1 MRKVMSIR
9 KAYGQTLA
17 DYGAENPDVVV
28 VVADVTSSTQT
39 GFFEKRFPERFFN
52 VGIMEQAMIDVS
64 AGLAL
69 GGMIPFANTFAV
81 LYLRA
86 AEQVRTC
93 IAYANVNV
101 KMVGAYC
108 GLSNFKDGPTHH
120 VECDT
125 ALMRSMPNVTVIEP
139 ADAVE
144 VRKFIPKIAEHKGP
158 IYLRLTR
165 AEVPVLFDEDYE
177 PEIGRGII
185 LRDGSDVALVASGV
199 MVSRCMDAAD
209 ELKNLGIDAYVV
221 NMSTI
226 KPLDEKL
233 VWRLSEETGAI
244 VTAEDHSIIGGLG
257 GAVAEALGKGKPAVL
272 ERIGIRDTFTE
283 TSLSYEE
290 LLDQYGMS
298 VKDIVE
304 AAKRAVKRRE

>member
-1 MRKVMSIR
+1 M
-9 KAYGQTLA
+9 
-17 DYGAENPDVVV
+17 
-28 VVADVTSSTQT
+28 
-39 GFFEKRFPERFFN
+39 
-52 VGIMEQAMIDVS
+52 
-64 AGLAL
+64 
-69 GGMIPFANTFAV
+69 
-81 LYLRA
+81 
-86 AEQVRTC
+86 
-93 IAYANVNV
+93 
-101 KMVGAYC
+101 
-108 GLSNFKDGPTHH
+108 
-120 VECDT
+120 
-125 ALMRSMPNVTVIEP
+125 
-139 ADAVE
+139 
-144 VRKFIPKIAEHKGP
+144 
-158 IYLRLTR
+158 
-165 AEVPVLFDEDYE
+165 
-177 PEIGRGII
+177 
-185 LRDGSDVALVASGV
+185 VASGV